1 MFSST
6 WTVNKDVYRL
16 AQSNPVRRACN
27 AQLPC
32 DRFVDQSVIH
42 GGYCSSFSF
51 HVAAATVL
59 SASSLV
65 LHYCCAAAATTAFQ
79 CCCCQQTELRSAAP
93 INSRRVGPA
102 TASSMH
108 ISAVAILHSIY
119 RHLRLS
125 CIVCS
130 ADKAI
135 GYSHS
140 TLRQIWRLSWIVTIS
155 AAASRI
161 GLSAVIW
168 LPTVDALLGD
178 MEAIG
183 TTVHTPGWTIRVR
196 SMLAEFSDCF
206 SEFGTYIAPSYRHD
220 RCER

>member
-1 MFSST
+1 MRSLRRASFPVVVVQVFRST
-6 WTVNKDVYRL
+6 WLQQQCY
-16 AQSNPVRRACN
+16 Q
-27 AQLPC
+27 
-32 DRFVDQSVIH
+32 
-42 GGYCSSFSF
+42 
-51 HVAAATVL
+51 
-59 SASSLV
+59 LV
-65 LHYCCAAAATTAFQ
+65 LHYTAAAAAAVQ
-79 CCCCQQTELRSAAP
+79 CCCCQQTERRSTAP

-102 TASSMH
+102 RPTASSMH
-108 ISAVAILHSIY
+108 ISAVAILHAIY

-130 ADKAI
+130 ADQAI

-140 TLRQIWRLSWIVTIS
+140 TSRQIWRLSWIVTIS

-178 MEAIG
+178 MEAVG
-183 TTVHTPGWTIRVR
+183 TTVHTPGWTIQVR